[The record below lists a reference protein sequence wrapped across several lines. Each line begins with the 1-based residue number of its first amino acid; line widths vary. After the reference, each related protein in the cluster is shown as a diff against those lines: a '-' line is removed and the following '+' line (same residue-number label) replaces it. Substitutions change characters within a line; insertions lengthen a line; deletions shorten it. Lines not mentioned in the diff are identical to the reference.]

1 LLGKKEGRKEGRV
14 GFCLEFGVKNFLG
27 RRKEGKDGKEGRGGF
42 CVEFGVR
49 KCFRKRRKRWV
60 LSRIWCWKM
69 LEEKKEEKGFCV
81 EFGVGKCLRERRKKR
96 GFV

>member
-1 LLGKKEGRKEGRV
+1 
-14 GFCLEFGVKNFLG
+14 
-27 RRKEGKDGKEGRGGF
+27 
-42 CVEFGVR
+42 
-49 KCFRKRRKRWV
+49 
-60 LSRIWCWKM
+60 M